1 MLFLRPIEAV
11 LFDMDGLLVDTE
23 SVYRDAVAAEAV
35 ARGHPMP
42 LSLLMQMPGLP
53 EHACDEL
60 ARSHFGQ
67 NVDIAHY
74 SVEVTRRVTQAV
86 KAGVALKDGV
96 IELLD
101 LLDQQRLP
109 RAIVTSSG
117 HKTVESH
124 LGSTGI
130 LPRFDA
136 VIACGDYARGK
147 PRPDPFLRGAEVLG
161 KHPARCLVLED
172 SYNGVRAAHAAGMIT
187 VMVPDLLDAT
197 EEMRGLCH
205 AIASTLHAV
214 RQGLSDSGRQIT
226 DTNDVIDRR
235 SFLGGTFRSDQ

>member
-1 MLFLRPIEAV
+1 MMLFPRPIEAV

-23 SVYRDAVAAEAV
+23 TVYRDAVAAEAA
-35 ARGHPMP
+35 ARGHPIP
-42 LSLLMQMPGLP
+42 LSLLLQMPGLP

-67 NVDIAHY
+67 NVDISDY
-74 SVEVTRRVTQAV
+74 SVEVTRRVTEIV

-101 LLDQQRLP
+101 VLDENRLP
-109 RAIVTSSG
+109 RAIVTSSSHG
-117 HKTVESH
+117 TVEGH

-136 VIACGDYARGK
+136 VIAHGDYRRGK
-147 PRPDPFLRGAEVLG
+147 PHPDPFLRGAEVLA
-161 KHPARCLVLED
+161 KDPARCLVLED
-172 SYNGVRAAHAAGMIT
+172 SYNGVRAAHAAGMVT

-197 EEMRGLCH
+197 EEMRKLCH
-205 AIASTLHAV
+205 AIVNTLHAV
-214 RQGLSDSGRQIT
+214 RDAFLLSASQ
-226 DTNDVIDRR
+226 
-235 SFLGGTFRSDQ
+235 

>member
-1 MLFLRPIEAV
+1 
-11 LFDMDGLLVDTE
+11 
-23 SVYRDAVAAEAV
+23 
-35 ARGHPMP
+35 MP

-67 NVDIAHY
+67 NVDISHY
-74 SVEVTRRVTQAV
+74 SGEVTRRVTEAV

-101 LLDQQRLP
+101 LLDEKELP

-147 PRPDPFLRGAEVLG
+147 PYPDPFLRGAEVLA

-172 SYNGVRAAHAAGMIT
+172 SYNGVRGAHAAGMIT
-187 VMVPDLLDAT
+187 VMVPDLLDVT
-197 EEMRGLCH
+197 DEMRGLCH
-205 AIASTLHAV
+205 AIADTLHAV
-214 RQGLSDSGRQIT
+214 RDGLLGSGR
-226 DTNDVIDRR
+226 
-235 SFLGGTFRSDQ
+235 G

>member
-1 MLFLRPIEAV
+1 MLFPHPIEAV

-23 SVYRDAVAAEAV
+23 SVYRDAVAAEAA

-42 LSLLMQMPGLP
+42 LSLLLQMPGLP

-60 ARSHFGQ
+60 AGSHFGQ
-67 NVDIAHY
+67 NVDISDY
-74 SVEVTRRVTQAV
+74 SAGVTRRVTETV
-86 KAGVALKDGV
+86 KAGVALKGGV

-101 LLDQQRLP
+101 LLDEKDLP
-109 RAIVTSSG
+109 RAIVTSSS
-117 HKTVESH
+117 HKTVEGH

-130 LPRFDA
+130 LPRFNA

-147 PRPDPFLRGAEVLG
+147 PHPDPFLRGAEVLA

-205 AIASTLHAV
+205 AIANTLHAV
-214 RQGLSDSGRQIT
+214 RQGLLDSARQ
-226 DTNDVIDRR
+226 
-235 SFLGGTFRSDQ
+235 